1 MGISSWRWTSC
12 EGPEEEVEDSVGNA
26 EPLSQL
32 ARRLRLC
39 GHQPEEVER
48 VEVDEV
54 GCEERDERRVHPPVQ
69 PPHPLRP

>member
-1 MGISSWRWTSC
+1 M
-12 EGPEEEVEDSVGNA
+12 GNA

-32 ARRLRLC
+32 ARRLRFC

-54 GCEERDERRVHPPVQ
+54 SCEERDERRVHPPVQ
-69 PPHPLRP
+69 PPHALRPQDLLEQPVKRAVQFYVE